1 MLTDRELRTMTRSE
15 LEDLRRR
22 TLSELARRDRD
33 GEPAEST
40 KGTNTTYVAERRAYA
55 DGLLQAEKKVYWR
68 KDLSRGEVGPY
79 WVFKY
84 RRGGR
89 QRSIYLGQTDKP
101 ESVLAKKRKDD

>member
-1 MLTDRELRTMTRSE
+1 MLTDRELRTMTRSK
-15 LEDLRRR
+15 LEYLRRR
-22 TLSELARRDRD
+22 TLSELVRRDRE

-40 KGTNTTYVAERRAYA
+40 MGTNTTYVVERKAYA

-68 KDLSRGEVGPY
+68 KDSSRGEVGPY

-89 QRSIYLGQTDKP
+89 QRSIYLGQTDQP
-101 ESVLAKKRKDD
+101 ESVLEKKRKDD

>member
-22 TLSELARRDRD
+22 TLSELARRDREE
-33 GEPAEST
+33 EPVEST
-40 KGTNTTYVAERRAYA
+40 QRTNTTYVAERRAYA